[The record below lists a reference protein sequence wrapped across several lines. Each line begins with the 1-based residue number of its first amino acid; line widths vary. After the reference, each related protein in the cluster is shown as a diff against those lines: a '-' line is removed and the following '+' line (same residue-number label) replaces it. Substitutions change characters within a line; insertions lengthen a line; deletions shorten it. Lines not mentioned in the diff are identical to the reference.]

1 MTQTSLRTPF
11 FTSWPQRSVAKIAN
25 TGKAGGSVIRLLVLR
40 LETPGPMSNAT
51 ISIRP
56 TDSDDVK
63 WALQTASTQVDRGS
77 LADAIQWVTRAAQ
90 YADEAGD
97 AWRSTELKNLARM
110 VAEQMW
116 TSESSA
122 AGRPSHGP
130 VSIDVPIEDVDA
142 DDLLDESPHASPGFQ
157 SVPPGVVLRQSYPSM
172 PIPLSKQGGALQAK
186 PMPLHSLPGA
196 WSPSGNPL
204 PSVPPLDSSGSP
216 SMMPTFVPPSSQ
228 DMGFG
233 TPAPNGSYPPPPG
246 IFVTKAPTLQF
257 GSPQERE
264 ATNQAVNRPPPPR
277 RRSIRPK
284 APVATRS
291 SSHPPAASRSSFP
304 ANGAPGGP
312 DVFSSAPPAE
322 RFAALSGNKAQLSP
336 PRLPLGTAPDLPVSE
351 LDLELVGSNARSIL
365 PPSPSSEELT
375 LTPEEFELHSASSRN
390 GVASGPRSDKF
401 SIDPEL
407 ADLFAPEEVVEDRDS
422 LDRMSDIV
430 LDPSEFDRPSLADD
444 QEETHVLNKA
454 SVSSLHRAASRL
466 LQSGPDESGE
476 HQTISQSG
484 LPTAPPPVDEQGA
497 NRPEPAVPSSKPPPF
512 SRQPASSRRVVS
524 ISSKPPF
531 AREGGLSSKPPGNTA
546 LRGPFRPTPSA
557 PDTSNTSTVPST
569 ANVRSAPPVLVR
581 RGTSGPASAPV
592 DSISSHPPP
601 KPQSTRQ
608 QLTGPVVDGVRLED
622 SRGFEDLPAEVQL
635 ALASSAR
642 VERLRQ
648 GEEVSF
654 FGAAIVTAG
663 TVDILPAFSDESG
676 AIAHEGDVIFTHG
689 NLQDSIDLRVVAKID
704 DTRVAVWE
712 PETLRHA
719 IAECPWVADELKL
732 IADRYLAVCG
742 ATLGPLG
749 EHLDD
754 ALRAAVFQRLDVRIY
769 QEGEV
774 LAEANKP
781 VPGLLIVGGGRVLL
795 RDAQNAM
802 TGELNMGDFVFAQG
816 LLGGNKAPFT
826 AVAAKGGTL
835 VLAAPRQVAHE
846 LIMSVPPLVEVLAG

>member
-1 MTQTSLRTPF
+1 
-11 FTSWPQRSVAKIAN
+11 
-25 TGKAGGSVIRLLVLR
+25 
-40 LETPGPMSNAT
+40 MSNAT

-90 YADEAGD
+90 YAHDSGD
-97 AWRSTELKNLARM
+97 AWRSTELRNLARL

-116 TSESSA
+116 TADGSA

-130 VSIDVPIEDVDA
+130 QSIDVSIEDVDA
-142 DDLLDESPHASPGFQ
+142 DDLLDDTEARPPGFQ
-157 SVPPGVVLRQSYPSM
+157 SVPPGVVLRQSYPSQ
-172 PIPLSKQGGALQAK
+172 PIPLSRQGGALQAR

-196 WSPSGNPL
+196 WSPPASATPSNPPAHDANS
-204 PSVPPLDSSGSP
+204 PSV
-216 SMMPTFVPPSSQ
+216 MPTFAPPSH
-228 DMGFG
+228 DFAFG
-233 TPAPNGSYPPPPG
+233 VPAPNGAYPAPPG
-246 IFVTKAPTLQF
+246 MFVTKAPTLQF

-264 ATNQAVNRPPPPR
+264 AANSAINRPPPPR

-284 APVATRS
+284 APS
-291 SSHPPAASRSSFP
+291 QGGPSSHPPAQNRSSSE
-304 ANGAPGGP
+304 ANGIAGGP

-322 RFAALSGNKAQLSP
+322 RFTAISGNKAQLSP
-336 PRLPLGTAPDLPVSE
+336 PRLPLASAPDLAISE
-351 LDLELVGSNARSIL
+351 LDLEAVGPARSIL
-365 PPSPSSEELT
+365 PPSPSSEEPA
-375 LTPEEFELHSASSRN
+375 LTPEEFEAHSVKARVSS
-390 GVASGPRSDKF
+390 APAPRSDRF

-430 LDPSEFDRPSLADD
+430 LDPNEFDRPSLIDD
-444 QEETHVLNKA
+444 QEETHVLNKS
-454 SVSSLHRAASRL
+454 SVTSLHQAASRL
-466 LQSGPDESGE
+466 LTSTPLESGE
-476 HQTISQSG
+476 HQAISQSG
-484 LPTAPPPVDEQGA
+484 LPTAPPPVSPHIPQLVSESDLTEAPSSG
-497 NRPEPAVPSSKPPPF
+497 VSSSKPPPF
-512 SRQPASSRRVVS
+512 SRQPTSPRRVIS

-531 AREGGLSSKPPGNTA
+531 AREKPISSKPPSANIGD
-546 LRGPFRPTPSA
+546 PFRRTPST
-557 PDTSNTSTVPST
+557 PDASNTSTVPST

-581 RGTSGPASAPV
+581 RGTSGPASAPGEPL
-592 DSISSHPPP
+592 SNPPP
-601 KPQSTRQ
+601 KPHSTKSPM
-608 QLTGPVVDGVRLED
+608 TEPVVDGVSLEV

-635 ALASSAR
+635 SLAGSVR
-642 VERLRQ
+642 IEKLGK

-676 AIAHEGDVIFTHG
+676 AIAHEGDVVFTHG

-712 PETLRHA
+712 PETLREA

-754 ALRAAVFQRLDVRIY
+754 ALRAAVFQRLDVRVF
-769 QEGEV
+769 QEGEI
-774 LAEANKP
+774 LAEGQKP
-781 VPGLLIVGGGRVLL
+781 IPGLLIIGGGRVLL
-795 RDAQNAM
+795 RDAQGVSV
-802 TGELNMGDFVFAQG
+802 GELNMGDFVFASG
-816 LLGGNKAPFT
+816 LLGGSKAPYT